1 MMLVGAVAAVS
12 AAVSVG
18 ILLAQ
23 DAPPSAPTANTDG
36 ASDAPLTTL
45 AGSTTLIP
53 RWPTPPV
60 NPWWNC
66 GR

>member
-1 MMLVGAVAAVS
+1 MMLVGRGGRRV

-23 DAPPSAPTANTDG
+23 DAPPSAPPHTDG

-53 RWPTPPV
+53 LV
-60 NPWWNC
+60 ANAAGGLHGDC
-66 GR
+66 GP